1 MKYYK
6 TTLFNPGPPIDLT
19 DTQVVYLEAPDP
31 AELLCIAL
39 DTHSKPV
46 LEHEEITKDVYD
58 ANT

>member
-6 TTLFNPGPPIDLT
+6 TTVYTPSDLT
-19 DTQVVYLEAPDP
+19 DTQIVYLEAPDP
-31 AELLCIAL
+31 GELLIVAM

-46 LEHEEITKDVYD
+46 LDYEEVTKDVYD

>member
-6 TTLFNPGPPIDLT
+6 TTVYTPPNLT
-19 DTQVVYLEAPDP
+19 DTQIVYLEAPDP
-31 AELLCIAL
+31 AELLCIAM

-46 LEHEEITKDVYD
+46 VEYEEITKDVYE

>member
-6 TTLFNPGPPIDLT
+6 TTVYTPPDLT
-19 DTQVVYLEAPDP
+19 DTQIVYLEAPDP